1 MSVCGRVVCEQ
12 SVNVDLCW
20 PQIKN
25 LVKIRADE
33 WLLVEKIINQ
43 NGSNQLNVREDKMVQ
58 GQDSN
63 SSSSSSSVLW
73 SWQWIKI
80 NYLHND
86 YDGGAEDHND

>member
-1 MSVCGRVVCEQ
+1 MDDGWWIRLSVCGRVVCEQ

-43 NGSNQLNVREDKMVQ
+43 NGSNQLNVREDKMDQ
-58 GQDSN
+58 GQDS
-63 SSSSSSSVLW
+63 SSLVVLAVD
-73 SWQWIKI
+73 K
-80 NYLHND
+80 N
-86 YDGGAEDHND
+86 